1 MVSVK
6 AVYIGNGIESF
17 VENNFSTGINVIYSL
32 DNNRGKTIL
41 MQGIMFCLGAIPTF
55 PDGFPF
61 REYTYIVDLECA
73 GKPITV
79 ARKQNS
85 FAVKTVDGIQALES
99 VEAFKGFWN
108 NNISELPEIVKD
120 GRAVV
125 AGLELYTQM
134 FFVGQDGLSSAKVN
148 SGYFNK
154 KDFIEMLYSF
164 NGLSARTLESGQVE
178 KLKRRK
184 EELIGHIKTLS
195 KKADALKQRG
205 TALSVMS
212 ATTDSRDMR
221 EFTEELDR
229 ASAVVSDLRKLRNRL
244 AARRTKNKIVLDELR
259 SLKINVKVGSLTCL
273 QCGSE
278 NVGYRMAD
286 SGVVFDVTTSEMR
299 TQIINSLED
308 RISGIEDDLQSVTR
322 QLRSAQEVLDDLL
335 EAKPEVT
342 LADIMACKDDFLNV
356 RDIDTQIRQNQDEM
370 DRIDEMLSNDQDV
383 SRELRSQREEFRK
396 ELLSSMNYAR
406 KFISGNPSEADYK
419 ELFTTQANVL
429 SGSDGTIYFSARL
442 YAIAKVLNHGMPLL
456 VDSFRAD
463 DLSSGREEKLLDLFS
478 SLSNQMIL
486 TTTIKREEGS
496 SKYVEDNR
504 IQAIDYSDHTINK
517 LLSSQFNKEFA
528 AKADE
533 LGIFLGKTLAD

>member
-6 AVYIGNGIESF
+6 AAYIGNGIESF
-17 VENNFSTGINVIYSL
+17 VENSFSTGMNVIYSL

-61 REYTYIVDLECA
+61 REYTYIVDLDCD
-73 GKPITV
+73 GKSITV
-79 ARKQNS
+79 ARKRNS
-85 FAVKTVDGIQALES
+85 FAIKTADGIHAFES
-99 VEAFKGFWN
+99 VEAFKGFWSD
-108 NNISELPEIVKD
+108 NINELPEIVKD

-148 SGYFNK
+148 SGHFDK
-154 KDFIEMLYSF
+154 KDFMEMLYSLK
-164 NGLSARTLESGQVE
+164 GLSARTLESGQVK

-184 EELIGHIKTLS
+184 EELKGRIKTLS
-195 KKADALKQRG
+195 KQADALKQRG
-205 TALSVMS
+205 TALSAMS
-212 ATTDSRDMR
+212 ATTDSRDMK

-229 ASAVVSDLRKLRNRL
+229 ASAVVSDLRKQRNRL

-273 QCGSE
+273 RCGSE

-299 TQIINSLED
+299 TQIIDSLED
-308 RISGIEDDLQSVTR
+308 RISGIEDDLHSVTR

-342 LADIMACKDDFLNV
+342 LADIMVCKDDFLNA

-370 DRIDEMLSNDQDV
+370 DRIDKMLSNDRDV
-383 SRELRSQREEFRK
+383 SRELRSRREEFRK

-406 KFISGNPSEADYK
+406 KFISGNPSETDYT

-429 SGSDGTIYFSARL
+429 SGSDGTIYFAARL

-456 VDSFRAD
+456 IDSFRAD
-463 DLSSGREEKLLDLFS
+463 DLSSDREDRLLDL
-478 SLSNQMIL
+478 LSRLTNQMIL

-496 SKYVEDNR
+496 SKYAEDNR
-504 IQAIDYSDHTINK
+504 VQAIDYSDHTINK
-517 LLSSQFNKEFA
+517 LLSSQFNEEFA

-533 LGIFLGKTLAD
+533 LGMFLG

>member
-1 MVSVK
+1 MK
-6 AVYIGNGIESF
+6 AAYIGNGIESF
-17 VENNFSTGINVIYSL
+17 VENNFSTEMNVIYSL

-61 REYTYIVDLECA
+61 REYTYIVDLECD

-79 ARKQNS
+79 ARKHNS

-108 NNISELPEIVKD
+108 DNISELPEIVKD

-148 SGYFNK
+148 SGYFDK
-154 KDFIEMLYSF
+154 KDFMEMLYSLK
-164 NGLSARTLESGQVE
+164 GLSARTLESGHVK
-178 KLKRRK
+178 KLKRHK
-184 EELIGHIKTLS
+184 EELKGRIKTLS
-195 KKADALKQRG
+195 KQADALKQRG
-205 TALSVMS
+205 TALSMMS
-212 ATTDSRDMR
+212 ATTDSRDMK
-221 EFTEELDR
+221 EFTKELDR
-229 ASAVVSDLRKLRNRL
+229 ASAVVSDLRKQRSRL

-259 SLKINVKVGSLTCL
+259 SLKINVKVGSLICL

-308 RISGIEDDLQSVTR
+308 RISGIEDDLHSVAR

-342 LADIMACKDDFLNV
+342 LADIIACKDAFLNA

-383 SRELRSQREEFRK
+383 SGELRSQREEFRK

-406 KFISGNPSEADYK
+406 KFISGNPSEADYT

-429 SGSDGTIYFSARL
+429 SGSDGTIYFAARL

-456 VDSFRAD
+456 IDSFRAD
-463 DLSSGREEKLLDLFS
+463 DLSSDREDRLLDL
-478 SLSNQMIL
+478 LSKLTNQKIL

-496 SKYVEDNR
+496 LKYAEDNR
-504 IQAIDYSDHTINK
+504 VQAIDYSDHTDRK
-517 LLSSQFNKEFA
+517 LLSLQFNEKFA

-533 LGIFLGKTLAD
+533 LGMFLG

>member
-1 MVSVK
+1 
-6 AVYIGNGIESF
+6 
-17 VENNFSTGINVIYSL
+17 
-32 DNNRGKTIL
+32 
-41 MQGIMFCLGAIPTF
+41 
-55 PDGFPF
+55 
-61 REYTYIVDLECA
+61 
-73 GKPITV
+73 
-79 ARKQNS
+79 
-85 FAVKTVDGIQALES
+85 
-99 VEAFKGFWN
+99 
-108 NNISELPEIVKD
+108 
-120 GRAVV
+120 
-125 AGLELYTQM
+125 
-134 FFVGQDGLSSAKVN
+134 
-148 SGYFNK
+148 
-154 KDFIEMLYSF
+154 
-164 NGLSARTLESGQVE
+164 
-178 KLKRRK
+178 
-184 EELIGHIKTLS
+184 
-195 KKADALKQRG
+195 
-205 TALSVMS
+205 
-212 ATTDSRDMR
+212 
-221 EFTEELDR
+221 
-229 ASAVVSDLRKLRNRL
+229 
-244 AARRTKNKIVLDELR
+244 
-259 SLKINVKVGSLTCL
+259 
-273 QCGSE
+273 
-278 NVGYRMAD
+278 
-286 SGVVFDVTTSEMR
+286 
-299 TQIINSLED
+299 
-308 RISGIEDDLQSVTR
+308 
-322 QLRSAQEVLDDLL
+322 
-335 EAKPEVT
+335 
-342 LADIMACKDDFLNV
+342 MACKDDFLNV